1 MAYIAST
8 VRKAAK
14 LYTQMVKYVIYVVT
28 QLREVLLI
36 LFVMLYAFIKFESE
50 FNLTK
55 AVNLYRNKIKER

>member
-1 MAYIAST
+1 
-8 VRKAAK
+8 
-14 LYTQMVKYVIYVVT
+14 MVKYVIYVVT

-55 AVNLYRNKIKER
+55 AVNRYRNKIKER